1 LGGLLILIALG
12 VGALWTITVYNGFV
26 RSKNLVSAA
35 WSDIDVQLQRRH
47 DLIPQLVEAVGA
59 YAGYER
65 ATLKAVAELRAQSA
79 STESVARKG
88 ELEREIEAG
97 VHSMI
102 ALAEDYPDL
111 KASRNFLELQIELT
125 EIEDH
130 LQYARRFYNGA
141 VRQLNT
147 RIASFPD
154 LLVARV
160 FRFGGAEFFEA
171 ASGAE
176 APVRVRLA

>member
-1 LGGLLILIALG
+1 MGGLLILIALG

-79 STESVARKG
+79 S
-88 ELEREIEAG
+88 
-97 VHSMI
+97 
-102 ALAEDYPDL
+102 
-111 KASRNFLELQIELT
+111 RNNF
-125 EIEDH
+125 
-130 LQYARRFYNGA
+130 
-141 VRQLNT
+141 V
-147 RIASFPD
+147 
-154 LLVARV
+154 
-160 FRFGGAEFFEA
+160 
-171 ASGAE
+171 
-176 APVRVRLA
+176 